1 MTDCALN
8 ARALKS
14 SISPPSSLCE
24 RRHKYIPTNRSV
36 ANPANPAAMPPTTAP
51 VLTVPVEPVEDGLAA
66 APVTV
71 TEGIGVYV
79 GSYDVVGTSVVVST
93 GGVDIVGVDTTEVVG
108 SVLELEDERELEE
121 DDEDDEDDDE

>member
-1 MTDCALN
+1 M
-8 ARALKS
+8 
-14 SISPPSSLCE
+14 
-24 RRHKYIPTNRSV
+24 
-36 ANPANPAAMPPTTAP
+36 
-51 VLTVPVEPVEDGLAA
+51 LTVPVEPVEDGLAA

-71 TEGIGVYV
+71 TEDIGVYV
-79 GSYDVVGTSVVVST
+79 GTYDVVGTSVVVST